1 MKKYKYISVKLIFV
15 FLKNSKLLNLMFK
28 LNMIQLTLLILRTQK
43 SNNMHNKSPNINI
56 LIK

>member
-43 SNNMHNKSPNINI
+43 SNNMLNKSPNINI